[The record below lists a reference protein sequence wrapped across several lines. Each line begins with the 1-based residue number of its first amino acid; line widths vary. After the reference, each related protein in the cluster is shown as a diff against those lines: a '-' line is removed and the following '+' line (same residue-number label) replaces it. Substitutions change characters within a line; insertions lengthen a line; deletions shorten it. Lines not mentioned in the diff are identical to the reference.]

1 MANIRNTIP
10 VSVWCGKKRCVM
22 AEQKAQ
28 VLSEDSDEYEILPH
42 KEIHELR
49 EQLYRLKERPTERTL
64 QLAMAETAMKMD
76 RLINIFE
83 ESLTMIKVEEGSL
96 SFTEKLRP
104 LMEKMDKILEQNSE
118 IAAGLVGIH
127 DIMVD
132 VKESIDKINEKPAP
146 QFQSSPIGFGMG
158 MPGQVPPPG
167 MQMGAPAYG
176 MQAQGMPAFP
186 PPPPPRR

>member
-1 MANIRNTIP
+1 MA
-10 VSVWCGKKRCVM
+10 G
-22 AEQKAQ
+22 QKAQ
-28 VLSEDSDEYEILPH
+28 ILTEPSDEYEILPH
-42 KEIHELR
+42 NEIHELR
-49 EQLYRLKERPTERTL
+49 EQLMRLKERPTERTL
-64 QLAMAETAMKMD
+64 QLAMAESSAKMD

-83 ESLTMIKVEEGSL
+83 EALTMIKVEEGSL

-132 VKESIDKINEKPAP
+132 VKEQVDKVVEKQEKSATASA
-146 QFQSSPIGFGMG
+146 FSSQPIGLG
-158 MPGQVPPPG
+158 MPGGMIPPPG
-167 MQMGAPAYG
+167 MGQMGMPPMG
-176 MQAQGMPAFP
+176 MQQAQGLPSFP

>member
-1 MANIRNTIP
+1 
-10 VSVWCGKKRCVM
+10 M

-28 VLSEDSDEYEILPH
+28 ALAEDSDEYEILPH

-127 DIMVD
+127 DLMVD

-146 QFQSSPIGFGMG
+146 QFQPASVGFGMG
-158 MPGQVPPPG
+158 MPGQAVPSPG
-167 MQMGAPAYG
+167 MQMGAPSYG
-176 MQAQGMPAFP
+176 MQAGMPAFP